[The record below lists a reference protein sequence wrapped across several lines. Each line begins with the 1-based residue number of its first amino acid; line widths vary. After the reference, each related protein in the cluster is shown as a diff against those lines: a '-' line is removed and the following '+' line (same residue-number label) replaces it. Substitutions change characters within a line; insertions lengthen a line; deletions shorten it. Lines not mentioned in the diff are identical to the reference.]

1 MRRTGLIVSAVA
13 VVAALAAGCGSDSD
27 DDGSKDTSVQ
37 YGAQTCSDWAGQ
49 MGDSEHWSAA
59 KELLTNAK
67 GTDGTE
73 GDRAPA
79 TSTIKDF
86 ESGLTSACDK
96 GSSDDMLATVA
107 DDLYASDRALYSY

>member
-1 MRRTGLIVSAVA
+1 MRRVGLLLGAVA
-13 VVAALAAGCGSDSD
+13 VVLAASGCSSGSGD
-27 DDGSKDTSVQ
+27 DKGSSAP
-37 YGAQTCSDWAGQ
+37 YGAQSCSDWAGDLS
-49 MGDSEHWSAA
+49 DSQRWDAA

-86 ESGLTSACDK
+86 EAGLSSACDQ
-96 GSSDDMLATVA
+96 GRSDDLLATVA
-107 DDLYASDRALYSY
+107 DDLYSSDRALYSY